1 VEAATSDLLTP
12 QEAAA
17 YLRVR
22 PSWVY
27 EAARGRRLPHI
38 KVGRHLRF
46 MREDLDAWLAAQ
58 RVPSRLSLALG
69 QAPR

>member
-1 VEAATSDLLTP
+1 MCLDSDLMTP
-12 QEAAA
+12 AETAE

-27 EAARGRRLPHI
+27 EAARGRRLPHV

-46 MREDLDAWLAAQ
+46 LREDLDAWIAGQ
-58 RVPSRLSLALG
+58 RVRERP
-69 QAPR
+69 

>member
-1 VEAATSDLLTP
+1 MPEPTATASDLMTP
-12 QEAAA
+12 REAAA

-27 EAARGRRLPHI
+27 EAARGRRLPHV

-46 MREDLDAWLAAQ
+46 LQGDLDAWIAGQ
-58 RVPSRLSLALG
+58 RVDARA
-69 QAPR
+69 

>member
-1 VEAATSDLLTP
+1 MTEPTVTASDLMTP
-12 QEAAA
+12 QEAAD

-27 EAARGRRLPHI
+27 EAARGRQLPHI

-46 MREDLDAWLAAQ
+46 LQADLDAWIEAQ
-58 RVPSRLSLALG
+58 RVPQRH
-69 QAPR
+69 

>member
-1 VEAATSDLLTP
+1 MTEPTATASDLMTP
-12 QEAAA
+12 AEAAA

-46 MREDLDAWLAAQ
+46 LQADLDAWLIAQ
-58 RVPSRLSLALG
+58 RVEGR
-69 QAPR
+69 